1 MFRSRKRNGN
11 LGPRQASR
19 TQRQES
25 GRRSSSQQ
33 LPLWSHPKCHLQLV
47 VSQEQTC
54 HLRER
59 EEEVRS
65 QEQPPKGAKG
75 TSQVEARLHAGLPN
89 KACPLAL
96 TPPQAAAVQIE
107 EMDEGGRPD
116 TPELAVGVLTQSC
129 HLPSFPVML
138 GPGGLQLQR
147 HVMASE
153 SCLLGGS
160 LREKTEA
167 SGCPLSPRNPESCGP
182 AAHTGSP
189 PVGEAAS
196 AGQHLRAGVPQP
208 TGTSGE
214 CFQMLSPALPAY

>member
-1 MFRSRKRNGN
+1 M
-11 LGPRQASR
+11 
-19 TQRQES
+19 
-25 GRRSSSQQ
+25 
-33 LPLWSHPKCHLQLV
+33 WSHPKSHLQLV

-65 QEQPPKGAKG
+65 QEQHPKGAKG
-75 TSQVEARLHAGLPN
+75 TSQVEARPHAGLPN

-96 TPPQAAAVQIE
+96 VPPQAAAVQIE
-107 EMDEGGRPD
+107 EMVEGGRPD
-116 TPELAVGVLTQSC
+116 TPVMAVGMLTQSC

-167 SGCPLSPRNPESCGP
+167 SGCPLSPRNPPEPESCGP

-196 AGQHLRAGVPQP
+196 GGAAPQGWGPTAHWDIWGVFPDAFSSSPTLLGALGMFLGPYQP
-208 TGTSGE
+208 PHT
-214 CFQMLSPALPAY
+214 P